1 MKLEFKIMGL
11 ELIKKHLSQLEKNNS
26 VHYKDLFNI
35 AFMKDHTKFSSFNEF
50 LKSGNFT
57 VNSID
62 DFKAIPDEKMDT
74 HVKEASDFSC
84 WQDMLNSAVRSYTI
98 TKLGL

>member
-11 ELIKKHLSQLEKNNS
+11 DLIKNNLMKLEKNNS
-26 VHYKDLFNI
+26 VYYKDLFNI
-35 AFMKDHTKFSSFNEF
+35 SFMKKHTRFSTFNEF

-62 DFKAIPDEKMDT
+62 DFKEIPDEKMDS
-74 HVKEASDFSC
+74 HVKETSNFCC
-84 WQDMLNSAVRSYTI
+84 WQDMLNSAVRNYTAI
-98 TKLGL
+98 RLGL